1 MRILHL
7 MAAAIVIAT
16 GTAFIADGNAMERTA
31 RNVASEN
38 VQSMDMRL
46 ESSNA
51 ALAATINALNER
63 VKALEDRK
71 TGTATIVSGG
81 SVSSNGAG
89 SRYTG
94 WVTADM
100 CFLTGAYY
108 AFGSATAGCVI
119 EQSGGSWRLSAYSNS
134 SACSAWKLCG
144 AFSTL
149 RGRPPAFNGTTRDGS
164 PAIRG

>member
-7 MAAAIVIAT
+7 MAGAALIASGT
-16 GTAFIADGNAMERTA
+16 GYSGYSYALEATA

-71 TGTATIVSGG
+71 PGNATVVSGG

-89 SRYTG
+89 SQYSG

-108 AFGSATAGCVI
+108 AFGSATAGCVV
-119 EQSGGSWRLSAYSNS
+119 EQSGRSWRLSAYSNNKKN
-134 SACSAWKLCG
+134 SATCVMSCA
-144 AFSTL
+144 TL
-149 RGRPPAFNGTTRDGS
+149 D
-164 PAIRG
+164 